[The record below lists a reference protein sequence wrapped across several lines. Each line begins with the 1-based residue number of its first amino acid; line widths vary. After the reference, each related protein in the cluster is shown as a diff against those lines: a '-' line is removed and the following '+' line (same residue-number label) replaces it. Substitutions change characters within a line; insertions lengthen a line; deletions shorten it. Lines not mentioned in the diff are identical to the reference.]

1 MVFRW
6 VVVGLRV
13 VARGVV
19 VRRVVVVVVVRLV
32 VAALVVVRGGGAG
45 GVGRKSTFSTDILNL
60 PGCGVDTWDKKRVAI
75 VTN

>member
-1 MVFRW
+1 MVFRC
-6 VVVGLRV
+6 VVFGLRV

-19 VRRVVVVVVVRLV
+19 VRRVVVVVVVVRLV

-60 PGCGVDTWDKKRVAI
+60 PGCGVDT
-75 VTN
+75 